1 MDEFGTAQMDIEG
14 YTKWNK
20 SGSKGQDL
28 MISFI
33 TEILKNE
40 QTKQEVHTYKQ
51 QISCY
56 QKESGWRGKWVKG
69 FNYIVTDGI

>member
-1 MDEFGTAQMDIEG
+1 MDEFGTTQMDVEG

-20 SGSKGQDL
+20 SGG

-40 QTKQEVHTYKQ
+40 KTTSSYIQT
-51 QISCY
+51 
-56 QKESGWRGKWVKG
+56 
-69 FNYIVTDGI
+69 TD

>member
-1 MDEFGTAQMDIEG
+1 MDEFGTTQMDIEG

-20 SGSKGQDL
+20 SGGKGQNL

-33 TEILKNE
+33 TEILKKWS
-40 QTKQEVHTYKQ
+40 KQQVNTYKQ
-51 QISCY
+51 QIIGY

-69 FNYIVTDGI
+69 FNYMVTDGI